1 VQTANDDV
9 LLVPASSE
17 HVLLMMS
24 WFPSPESSLMWG
36 GWEFRFPFTPETF
49 LADMKLATLP
59 SYVLIRP
66 VATLCAFGQIYLRA
80 GRCHLARLAVA
91 PELRGQGLGTQL
103 IHRLMQEGRR
113 RLAVQECSLFVHT
126 GNPRAL
132 ALYERLGFRRVHYP
146 EADVAQQSIH
156 YLIAP

>member
-1 VQTANDDV
+1 VQTADDD
-9 LLVPASSE
+9 LQLVAASGE
-17 HVLLMMS
+17 HVLPMMS

-36 GWEFRFPFTPETF
+36 GWDLRFPFTPENF
-49 LADMKLATLP
+49 LADIKLATLP

-66 VATLCAFGQIYLRA
+66 LATLCGFGQVYLRA

-91 PELRGQGLGTQL
+91 PELRGQGLGAQL
-103 IHRLMQEGRR
+103 IHRLMLEGRR
-113 RLAVQECSLFVHT
+113 RFAVQECSLFVHT

-132 ALYERLGFRRVHYP
+132 ALYERLGFRRVPYP
-146 EADVAQQSIH
+146 EADVAQNSIQ